1 MLVCAPSNAAIDEI
15 VSRLLQHTGPG
26 MLNERGESFL
36 PTVVRVGPNIKETLM
51 EVALD
56 TLAKKRQAEHN
67 DGGGAAL
74 TYVSRSS
81 TGAQQHTL
89 PSTADRLPPSH
100 PSDHHILPTSTTFHP
115 LAGTT
120 TRCRSQRG
128 EHRVHHACAR
138 ATRCSQLRQGFDTV
152 LIDEAAQAVEVST
165 LIPLKYA
172 CRRLILGDPNQLPAT
187 VFSEH
192 SLKHNYEQSLFQRL
206 QIGGQRVAMLTT
218 QYRMHPHISRFPGR
232 RFYDG
237 ALKDAPSMA
246 SITKA
251 PWHAQRLFGPYVFY
265 DVAEGVATLDEA
277 TATSWMNE
285 LEATL
290 AVRIVQHLLTHYSAS
305 AAAAAPAEGEGAG
318 SEAAVKADGSA
329 GDAPPV
335 SLSPSSIGVISPY
348 NAQVKYLRKLLAEA
362 LGPEVGHRIEVNSV
376 DGFQGREKEVIILS
390 CVRSDRGND
399 GGKRGIGFLKDAR
412 RMNVSITRARRPSR
426 PRTRADVAR
435 GPAVGGDTT
444 RRERTALPR
453 AHARPHRHLV
463 RVGRQRTDGRGAGR
477 GLARARAGRRARRSR
492 WVNR

>member
-1 MLVCAPSNAAIDEI
+1 MQV
-15 VSRLLQHTGPG
+15 
-26 MLNERGESFL
+26 LNEASIVC
-36 PTVVRVGPNIKETLM
+36 TTL
-51 EVALD
+51 
-56 TLAKKRQAEHN
+56 
-67 DGGGAAL
+67 
-74 TYVSRSS
+74 SC
-81 TGAQQHTL
+81 
-89 PSTADRLPPSH
+89 
-100 PSDHHILPTSTTFHP
+100 
-115 LAGTT
+115 AGY
-120 TRCRSQRG
+120 SMF
-128 EHRVHHACAR
+128 
-138 ATRCSQLRQGFDTV
+138 SQLRQGFDTV

-172 CRRLILGDPNQLPAT
+172 CRRLILVGDPNQLPAT

-399 GGKRGIGFLKDAR
+399 GGKGGIGFLKDAR
-412 RMNVSITRARRPSR
+412 RMNVSITRARRSVFVLGHAQTLREDPLWEATLHDASER
-426 PRTRADVAR
+426 HCLVRTHAPIGIWFESAAKEQMAEGQGE
-435 GPAVGGDTT
+435 GPGEGAGGAEGAALAVGESMTM
-444 RRERTALPR
+444 
-453 AHARPHRHLV
+453 
-463 RVGRQRTDGRGAGR
+463 GAVKGSATVVQKC
-477 GLARARAGRRARRSR
+477 GTPSASAAGRRRGGGGAAGGGAAGGGGAGNKRGGRR
-492 WVNR
+492 